1 MMEPNIR
8 TPTESRWL
16 VETGGTYDV
25 EHSGA
30 AALNGIHVGAGRPG
44 AVTIPGCGKEDA
56 IVSGEWND
64 VADPA
69 GHESNGSCANNR

>member
-16 VETGGTYDV
+16 VETGGMYDV

-30 AALNGIHVGAGRPG
+30 AALNEIM
-44 AVTIPGCGKEDA
+44 
-56 IVSGEWND
+56 
-64 VADPA
+64 
-69 GHESNGSCANNR
+69 